1 MKKTLL
7 ASCVALVSA
16 TSQAELSPMSEFEL
30 HKVTGQAGVDIE
42 LDVGIEIGEI
52 RYTDTVTNGDGDG
65 GSLVIDTISIGGGEG
80 RNTLFGNSDP
90 GNTANLDGL
99 KFAIDALADGTLQI
113 VGRPIRS
120 NGIGIVDIEVTT
132 GFVET
137 RAIDDSRGV
146 RLVDSISMYGGA
158 LGLSMIVD
166 GATNDIG
173 FRALIG
179 LEDIDVDMSTNGIFI
194 KDAYI
199 YGSGYNREDAL
210 AQPSDLAADI
220 YVSLSKEDGG
230 VRLDFSPQA
239 GRDRQNIFDMGVRE
253 LTVGD
258 GVIGSID
265 IDDLSIQGV
274 ALNISGH
281 E

>member
-7 ASCVALVSA
+7 ASCVALASVGA
-16 TSQAELSPMSEFEL
+16 NAELTPLSEFDL
-30 HKVTGQAGVDIE
+30 HKVTGQAGIDIE

-113 VGRPIRS
+113 VGRPIRN

-239 GRDRQNIFDMGVRE
+239 GRDKQNIFDMGVRE